1 MAAIFP
7 GLVDRFQ
14 YMHSLNMD
22 IDKMEDEIK
31 TLQSEASKSVAENK
45 GKDDHW
51 QTLKHNTMVRVD
63 RLTEHDRLLES
74 QIKNTQGNIER
85 LAALSREICEKIGI
99 SDKELADLGIHH
111 DSDPMMVLLD
121 ILGKIENRAIQLS
134 KYAHV
139 LKDDD
144 NLE

>member
-1 MAAIFP
+1 
-7 GLVDRFQ
+7 
-14 YMHSLNMD
+14 MHSLNMD

-31 TLQSEASKSVAENK
+31 SLQAEASKSVAENK

-51 QTLKHNTMVRVD
+51 QQLKHNTMARVD
-63 RLTEHDRLLES
+63 RLTDQDRAMEA
-74 QIKNTQGNIER
+74 QIKGTQGTIER
-85 LAALSREICEKIGI
+85 LAAMSREICERIGI

-121 ILGKIENRAIQLS
+121 ILGKIESRAIHLV
-134 KYAHV
+134 KFAHI

-144 NLE
+144 DLK